1 MIGAIKY
8 LYATAAMSTVLAFA
22 ITPSHAQNI
31 TINGSNYSYSGGC
44 NITPAAIPACSPVFT
59 AISDY
64 SASISAWTQPEY
76 ANATSGIVIGSH
88 ATNSL
93 NNAGPVAAGSF
104 AASGGAIIN
113 NNLVYLGYENNT
125 HGELLITGAGTLWH
139 TDGGVSVGHYGTGK
153 VSVLDGATLDITPD
167 PYVYAGYGAGSYGEI
182 IIAGT
187 NGMSRSSIFAG
198 SRVHLGYEGDASL
211 TILDGGYLRATYTS
225 YAGYSKDSTATLNI
239 NGVGQLSDGTYA
251 SSLYEVVYNY
261 QNIGSY
267 GKGYANVTDGGSMSV
282 QRILTVGEFAGGLGV
297 LNVDGVNQPSGIRS
311 TVSAEEGFYIGEYGS
326 GYLNITNG
334 GLVTTDG
341 SSFGNRV
348 DIGTFANSKG
358 IVNVDGVGG
367 DLNYQSTLSG
377 KVVAVGNIGSG
388 ILNITNGG
396 LVTSLTTFSVA
407 IGTDSESYATVD
419 GVHAG
424 TQIRSKLEMAS
435 GYIGQSGKGQ
445 LTISNGGLATASGQ
459 LEIGTAASGVGVVN
473 VVGSDRV
480 SGQTSQAVIDGSV
493 VVGVYGTGMLNI
505 ADGGTVSVANDVTVA
520 GYANSTGVV
529 NIGIGAQAG
538 ALNAAVLTGGAGN
551 ASVNFNHTDDIDF
564 STQLSGKLTVNK
576 VNAGETTL
584 TAVNDYTGTTKI
596 SGGTLR
602 AGIAGAFSAN
612 SDHTVTLGST
622 LDLDGFN
629 QTVLSLNNAG
639 SVKIGGA
646 SRATLTVTDEY
657 VGSGGTIYLNTALN
671 GVSSATGLLVI
682 KGNSTGSSYV
692 HVTNVGGSGAQTV
705 DGIKIIETN
714 PDASNNGTFSLLG
727 DYTHEGQQVV
737 VGGAYAYSLHQ
748 GGIGDPTDDWYL
760 RSKQLNGDPRYQAGV
775 PIYEAYPQALLSLNG
790 LNTLQQRV
798 GNRVWAGNGNNV
810 IAQGADA
817 IQPYAV
823 PQEAGIRVEG
833 NGVWGRIEGVHN
845 KIDTRNSTSDTDYS
859 QNILKMQAGI
869 DGLLNEAERGTLI
882 GGVFVQYAHGKTK
895 VKSFFG
901 DGDISTNGY
910 GFGGT
915 LTWYG
920 NEGFYIDTQ
929 AQATWYKSNLS
940 STLANANIGDGNKGF
955 GYALSAETGKRFAL
969 SPEWSIT
976 PQAQLVYSHVKF
988 DDFIGY
994 KDAAVSLDK
1003 GDSLQGRLGLTLD
1016 HETSWQNANGMTDR
1030 AHVYGLTNLYYE
1042 LLKGTKVDVAGVS
1055 FASEKER
1062 VWGGIGLGGS
1072 YNWNDDQYS
1081 IYGEGSVNTSLNNFG
1096 NSYAV
1101 KGNVGFRVKW

>member
-1 MIGAIKY
+1 MIVVIKY
-8 LYATAAMSTVLAFA
+8 LYVNTAIIMVLIFA
-22 ITPSHAQNI
+22 IAPSHAQNI
-31 TINGSNYSYSGGC
+31 IIIGSNYSYSGGC
-44 NITPAAIPACSPVFT
+44 NKTPAAIPACSPIFT

-64 SASISAWTQPEY
+64 NASISAWTQPGY
-76 ANATSGIVIGSH
+76 SNTTSGIVIGSH
-88 ATNSL
+88 ATNNL
-93 NNAGPVAAGSF
+93 NNTGPVAAGSF

-113 NNLVYLGYENNT
+113 SNLVYLGYENNT
-125 HGELLITGAGTLWH
+125 HGELLITGAGTFWH
-139 TDGGVSVGHYGTGK
+139 TEGGVSVGHYGTGK
-153 VSVLDGATLDITPD
+153 LSVLDGATLDITPD

-187 NGMSRSSIFAG
+187 NGMSRSSILAG

-225 YAGYSKDSTATLNI
+225 YAGYSKDSTAILNI
-239 NGVGQLSDGTYA
+239 NGVGQLSDGTYV

-267 GKGYANVTDGGSMSV
+267 GKGYANVTDGGSISV
-282 QRILTVGEFAGGLGV
+282 QRTLTVGEFAGGLGV

-311 TVSAEEGFYIGEYGS
+311 TVSAAEGFYIGEYGT

-334 GLVTTDG
+334 GLVTTGG
-341 SSFGNRV
+341 SSFVNRV
-348 DIGTFANSKG
+348 DIGAFANSKG
-358 IVNVDGVGG
+358 ALNVDGVGG
-367 DLNYQSTLSG
+367 DLNYQSTLSA

-407 IGTDSESYATVD
+407 IGADSESYATVN

-473 VVGSDRV
+473 VVGLDRV

-493 VVGVYGTGMLNI
+493 VVGVYGNGMLNI
-505 ADGGTVSVANDVTVA
+505 TDGGTVSVATDVTVA
-520 GYANSTGVV
+520 EYANSTGVV

-551 ASVNFNHTDDIDF
+551 ALVNFNHTDDIDF

-576 VNAGETTL
+576 VNVGGTTL
-584 TAVNDYTGTTKI
+584 TVVNDYTGTTKV

-602 AGIAGAFSAN
+602 AGLAGAFSAN
-612 SDHTVTLGST
+612 SDHTVTLGGT

-646 SRATLTVTDEY
+646 SGATLTVTGDY
-657 VGSGGTIYLNTALN
+657 VGSGGTVYLNTALN
-671 GVSSATGLLVI
+671 GDSSAALLVI
-682 KGNSTGSSYV
+682 KGNSTGSSNV
-692 HVTNVGGSGAQTV
+692 HVTNVGGSGAQTADV
-705 DGIKIIETN
+705 IKIIETN
-714 PDASNNGTFSLLG
+714 PDASNNGTFTLQG

-748 GGIGDPTDDWYL
+748 VGIVGPTDDDWYL

-775 PIYEAYPQALLSLNG
+775 PIYEAYPQALLGMNG

-817 IQPYAV
+817 IQPYAA
-823 PQEAGIRVEG
+823 PQEIGICVEG
-833 NGVWGRIEGVHN
+833 NGVWGRIEGAHN
-845 KIDTRNSTSDTDYS
+845 KIDSRFSTSDTDYS

-869 DGLLNEAERGTLI
+869 DGLLNEAENGILI
-882 GGVFVQYAHGKTK
+882 GGVFVQYVHAKTK

-910 GFGGT
+910 GLGGT

-929 AQATWYKSNLS
+929 AQATWYKSDLS
-940 STLANANIGDGNKGF
+940 SMLANANIGVDNKGF
-955 GYALSAETGKRFAL
+955 GYAFSAETGKRFAL

-994 KDAAVSLDK
+994 KGATVRLDK
-1003 GDSLQGRLGLTLD
+1003 GVSLQGRLGLALD

-1042 LLKGTKVDVAGVS
+1042 FLKGTKVDVAGVTFS
-1055 FASEKER
+1055 SEKER
-1062 VWGGIGLGGS
+1062 LWGGIGLGGS
-1072 YNWNDDQYS
+1072 YNWNDDKYS
-1081 IYGEGSVNTSLNNFG
+1081 IYGEGSVNASLNNFG
-1096 NSYAV
+1096 NSYSV
-1101 KGNVGFRVKW
+1101 KGNIGFRVKW